1 MHRSAHDKMK
11 ACLERYMPSF
21 DNPSVL
27 DFGSRMVANQKTSH
41 KDLFNKYK
49 CEYKGCD
56 VASGPNVDIVMP
68 EPYTIPL
75 EDDSIDIVITG
86 QVIEHVPYFW
96 ASFMELARI
105 LKKGGIIICTAPS
118 RGHLHCPPY
127 DCWRFHPDGFKAIA
141 SFAGLHLKETST
153 DLPPTRSKSK
163 YYDYS
168 GIQDYHY
175 WGDTFG
181 VFYKT
186 DSYKEKEISAA
197 RKVIQKWANKTA
209 SVHELNEA
217 SIPSAENE
225 KTLSVKHKSFDVWF
239 PHVPEIITPA
249 VLNSIIK
256 GYYEAKEARAILK
269 YMKPGARIL
278 ELGAGLGFM
287 ACISTQ
293 KKPEAYVAIEADP
306 RLIPVMKAT
315 HNLNGVENVLIHNC
329 AVTSDKDQLNRG
341 YIELQ
346 QGNEFWGSSIK
357 QKKGSG
363 NYVKIDT
370 VSLASYL
377 TTYSPNVLIIDI
389 EGAEVDLFHD
399 VQLDKI
405 NLIVLETHPGVTGT
419 KPIDEM
425 IAYLTSVG
433 MKAEERQ
440 KDNPML
446 IFTR

>member
-1 MHRSAHDKMK
+1 
-11 ACLERYMPSF
+11 
-21 DNPSVL
+21 
-27 DFGSRMVANQKTSH
+27 
-41 KDLFNKYK
+41 
-49 CEYKGCD
+49 
-56 VASGPNVDIVMP
+56 
-68 EPYTIPL
+68 
-75 EDDSIDIVITG
+75 
-86 QVIEHVPYFW
+86 
-96 ASFMELARI
+96 
-105 LKKGGIIICTAPS
+105 
-118 RGHLHCPPY
+118 
-127 DCWRFHPDGFKAIA
+127 
-141 SFAGLHLKETST
+141 
-153 DLPPTRSKSK
+153 
-163 YYDYS
+163 
-168 GIQDYHY
+168 
-175 WGDTFG
+175 
-181 VFYKT
+181 
-186 DSYKEKEISAA
+186 
-197 RKVIQKWANKTA
+197 
-209 SVHELNEA
+209 
-217 SIPSAENE
+217 
-225 KTLSVKHKSFDVWF
+225 
-239 PHVPEIITPA
+239 
-249 VLNSIIK
+249 
-256 GYYEAKEARAILK
+256 
-269 YMKPGARIL
+269 
-278 ELGAGLGFM
+278 M

-425 IAYLTSVG
+425 ITYLTSVG